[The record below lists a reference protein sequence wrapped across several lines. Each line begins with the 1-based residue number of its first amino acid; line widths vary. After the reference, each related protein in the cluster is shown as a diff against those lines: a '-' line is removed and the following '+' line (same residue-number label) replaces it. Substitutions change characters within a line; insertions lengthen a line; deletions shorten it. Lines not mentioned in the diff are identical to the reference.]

1 MLPVGFTVYAM
12 ILIKALLISILR
24 KYLPSPGVPLSS
36 QPKGNLKKIQLY
48 FATNNDFKETD
59 DDVQTHPIIPAIEK
73 SYQSALLL
81 EAEVK
86 HGCH

>member
-1 MLPVGFTVYAM
+1 MTVEKLIMKYNLLPYDDG
-12 ILIKALLISILR
+12 
-24 KYLPSPGVPLSS
+24 
-36 QPKGNLKKIQLY
+36 
-48 FATNNDFKETD
+48 D